1 MVYCNVPPPIS
12 MDHPELGKLFL
23 KHTRCPEQKV
33 SFAEAMI
40 GIYGREFGIKLGLL
54 LGIRI

>member
-1 MVYCNVPPPIS
+1 